1 MVTQDA
7 EKSAFKEKFK
17 TGCKHIFGGTG
28 KERTFNIVL
37 YTIFFLFLVVM
48 LSPFVYVILESFKS
62 KELVNGVPTEIW
74 SFAAYRAVLGGKE
87 SIVRTFLNTVFV
99 TIFGTIFAVTLTTVG
114 SYPLSRKNLKG
125 RSFFLIYVLITML
138 FSGGLIPFYLLIR
151 NVLQLTDSYWVYI
164 IIGGAGAFN
173 IFIVKGYFQGI
184 SEELYEAAAL
194 DGAGEFKIF
203 LSVYLPL
210 SKPII
215 ATIALWIAVGK
226 WNDYMTGLL
235 YIKNSNKL
243 LIQNTLRG
251 MLSKATNTSGIGGDS
266 SQLALS
272 ESIKMAAVI
281 ISLIPIMCVY
291 PFVQKYFTKG
301 VMLGSVKG

>member
-1 MVTQDA
+1 MWEGKAYGDA
-7 EKSAFKEKFK
+7 GRGKIRFQRKVQN
-17 TGCKHIFGGTG
+17 GCKHIFGGTG

-37 YTIFFLFLVVM
+37 YTIFFLFLIVM

-125 RSFFLIYVLITML
+125 RSLFLVYVLITML

-194 DGAGEFKIF
+194 DGAGRI
-203 LSVYLPL
+203 
-210 SKPII
+210 
-215 ATIALWIAVGK
+215 
-226 WNDYMTGLL
+226 
-235 YIKNSNKL
+235 
-243 LIQNTLRG
+243 
-251 MLSKATNTSGIGGDS
+251 
-266 SQLALS
+266 
-272 ESIKMAAVI
+272 
-281 ISLIPIMCVY
+281 
-291 PFVQKYFTKG
+291 
-301 VMLGSVKG
+301 